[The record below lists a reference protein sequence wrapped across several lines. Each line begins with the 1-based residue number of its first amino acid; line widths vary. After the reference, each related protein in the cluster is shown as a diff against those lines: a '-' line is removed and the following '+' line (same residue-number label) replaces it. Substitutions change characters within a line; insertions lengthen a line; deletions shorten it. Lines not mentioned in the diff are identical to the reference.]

1 MSDTGANAQ
10 DQSDAVRAV
19 LERIN
24 SAWLKYEPDK
34 IADAM
39 ACYFHEQVVFV
50 GPGLVPVVQGRQ
62 AGVQSY
68 VDFRRQATVHS
79 CEIDEPVIHVVADT
93 AVVTGKWRIAYS
105 LGENRYEE
113 TGQDA
118 YVLSRT
124 SDQWQVIWRAM
135 LPDRCHPVP
144 SNFL

>member
-1 MSDTGANAQ
+1 MNETIANLK
-10 DQSDAVRAV
+10 DQAEAVRAV

-24 SAWLKYEPDK
+24 SAWLTQEPDR

-39 ACYFHEQVVFV
+39 APCFHEQVVFV
-50 GPGLVPVVQGRQ
+50 GPGLVPIVQGKQ

-79 CEIDEPVIHVVADT
+79 CEIEEPVIHVVAHT
-93 AVVTGKWRIAYS
+93 AVVTSKWRIAYS
-105 LGENRYEE
+105 LNENRYEE

-118 YVLSRT
+118 YVLART

-135 LPDRCHPVP
+135 LPD
-144 SNFL
+144 